1 MINGYDVSRY
11 QAEHFPVT
19 GIDFAFTKAT
29 QGTTYV
35 NPSMTGQAAWSRA
48 HDLVTGFYHFL
59 EKGNINAQ
67 AAYFVSKADS
77 QPGDVFACDWETNP
91 VTKTYATNAE
101 KDAFIKEVQRLRP
114 GHRVLLYCNK
124 DFWFNKDKTG
134 FAGDGLW
141 IATAGL
147 PAGSPGISDSW
158 LLHQYSTAN
167 SIDHD
172 IAKFATRADM
182 RTWAEEG
189 VTDMPLTD
197 ADVAKVVAAATP
209 AIVKAVVEALPKAVW
224 QWDGIT
230 APADAPDVSTNPTW
244 RPDSYLKDT
253 HVVAKDVL
261 KALAA
266 LDPAALKAAFV
277 AVVDG
282 TTLEMKAS

>member
-11 QAEHFPVT
+11 QAVQFPT
-19 GIDFAFTKAT
+19 SGIDFAFTKAT

-59 EKGNINAQ
+59 EKGSINAQ
-67 AAYFVSKADS
+67 ASYFVTHADS
-77 QPGDVFACDWETNP
+77 QAGDVFACDWETNP
-91 VTKTYATNAE
+91 ATKTYATSAE

-134 FAGDGLW
+134 FVGDGLW

-147 PAGSPGISDSW
+147 PAGSPGISDPW

-182 RTWAEEG
+182 RTWAEDGIAE
-189 VTDMPLTD
+189 MTD
-197 ADVAKVVAAATP
+197 AEIAKVVAAVTP
-209 AIVKAVVEALPKAVW
+209 AVVKAVVEALPKAVW
-224 QWDGIT
+224 SWDGIT
-230 APADAPDVSTNPTW
+230 APADAPDRLTNPTNQ
-244 RPDSYLKDT
+244 PQT
-253 HVVAKDVL
+253 FL
-261 KALAA
+261 KADHALLFEAVTLLRT
-266 LDPAALKAAFV
+266 LDPASVAAAFR

-282 TTLEMKAS
+282 TTIVLKAE